1 MSNLQGEWLGSQV
14 QLKNL
19 RRVYTEVGTAYY
31 GSDEVLF
38 EDGTDILN
46 NPYMMVFWLK
56 DFGNQFLDPDNSA
69 SDVEGADKLAKKCFR
84 AVNRYK
90 KYIG

>member
-1 MSNLQGEWLGSQV
+1 MSKLQGVWLGSSS
-14 QLKNL
+14 QLQNL

-31 GSDEVLF
+31 DSEDVLF
-38 EDGTDILN
+38 EDGVDILN
-46 NPYMMVFWLK
+46 NPYMMIFWLK
-56 DFGNQFLDPDNSA
+56 DFGSQFSDPDNSA
-69 SDVEGADKLAKKCFR
+69 SDVEDADKLTKKCFR